1 MATDERARHE
11 LYERLTQVLG
21 AEETRTLMGLLPPSG
36 WDDVARRTDVE
47 HQSVALRAEM
57 DQLTAELRT
66 EMSQLSTELRTEMSQ
81 LSAELRTEM
90 SQLSAE
96 LRTEMSQLSAE
107 LRTEMRQI
115 RQEMDLR
122 FDHVETSIDAAK
134 SEMLA
139 VFRGE
144 LVNAVSGQTR
154 AMIFTMAGTVAAL
167 GGLAL
172 SLARL
177 A

>member
-1 MATDERARHE
+1 MVMDERARHE
-11 LYERLTQVLG
+11 LYERLTEVLG
-21 AEETRTLMGLLPPSG
+21 AEETSTLMGLLPSDG
-36 WDDVARRTDVE
+36 WDDVARRHDVE
-47 HQSVALRAEM
+47 HQGVAVRAEM

-81 LSAELRTEM
+81 LSTGLRTEM
-90 SQLSAE
+90 SQLSTE
-96 LRTEMSQLSAE
+96 LRTEMTQL
-107 LRTEMRQI
+107 

-122 FDHVETSIDAAK
+122 FDHVETRIDAAK
-134 SEMLA
+134 AELLA
-139 VFRGE
+139 AFRGE
-144 LVNAVSGQTR
+144 LVTTVSGQTR

>member
-1 MATDERARHE
+1 
-11 LYERLTQVLG
+11 
-21 AEETRTLMGLLPPSG
+21 
-36 WDDVARRTDVE
+36 
-47 HQSVALRAEM
+47 M

-66 EMSQLSTELRTEMSQ
+66 EMTQLSTELRTEMTQ
-81 LSAELRTEM
+81 L
-90 SQLSAE
+90 
-96 LRTEMSQLSAE
+96 
-107 LRTEMRQI
+107 

-122 FDHVETSIDAAK
+122 FDHVETRIDAAK
-134 SEMLA
+134 AELLA
-139 VFRGE
+139 AFRGE
-144 LVNAVSGQTR
+144 LVTTVSGQTR

>member
-1 MATDERARHE
+1 MPGLVDRRAARLGTRCSRRH
-11 LYERLTQVLG
+11 
-21 AEETRTLMGLLPPSG
+21 
-36 WDDVARRTDVE
+36 DVE
-47 HQSVALRAEM
+47 HQGVAVRAEM

-66 EMSQLSTELRTEMSQ
+66 EMTQLSTELRTEMTQ
-81 LSAELRTEM
+81 L
-90 SQLSAE
+90 
-96 LRTEMSQLSAE
+96 
-107 LRTEMRQI
+107 

-122 FDHVETSIDAAK
+122 FDHVETRIDAAK
-134 SEMLA
+134 AELLA
-139 VFRGE
+139 AFRGE
-144 LVNAVSGQTR
+144 LVTTVSGQTR